1 MQITREFAKYQLVTL
16 EFAQANVSASQTDV
30 QLKDASG
37 QVEGISM
44 PFAGEVLA
52 VSVDLSAAATAG
64 SLAVGVSKGGTE
76 AAATVQTLTTA
87 AAATKAFPR
96 GTMTFAAGDK
106 LGVEITTSA
115 TWDGTTADMAVN
127 VFVALAVEGV

>member
-1 MQITREFAKYQLVTL
+1 MQITREFAKYQLIPVT
-16 EFAQANVSASQTDV
+16 FFQANVAADQTDA
-30 QLKDASG
+30 QIKDASG
-37 QVEGISM
+37 QVEGLSM
-44 PFAGEVLA
+44 AFAGEVLA

-64 SLAVGVSKGGTE
+64 SLAVGVTKGGTE

-115 TWDGTTADMAVN
+115 TWDGTTADLV
-127 VFVALAVEGV
+127 VTVLVALAVEGV

>member
-1 MQITREFAKYQLVTL
+1 VQITREFAKYQLIPLT
-16 EFAQANVSASQTDV
+16 FAQANVAASQTDV

-37 QVEGISM
+37 QVEGLSM

-52 VSVDLSAAATAG
+52 VSVDLTAAATAG
-64 SLAVGVSKGGTE
+64 SLAVGVTKGGTE

-106 LGVEITTSA
+106 LGVEITTA
-115 TWDGTTADMAVN
+115 AAWDATTADMAVT
-127 VFVALAVEGV
+127 VLVALAVEGV